1 MITAILIK
9 ENTELGLIDSFK
21 GLVRYHHVKEQGSVL
36 TDVVLEKELSFHILI
51 CRQNELC
58 ATPGIVKTSKS
69 APVITQFLQQ
79 RHTS

>member
-21 GLVRYHHVKEQGSVL
+21 GLVRYHHVKEQ
-36 TDVVLEKELSFHILI
+36 DMVLEKELSFHILI
-51 CRQNELC
+51 CRQNEPC